1 MTSQSDEVHIAH
13 RFRGPPASGNGGY
26 VVGLV
31 AEWIDGPAEVTLLAP
46 PPLDVPLHRRRDDA
60 EVMLFD
66 AITNYA
72 RGRPF
77 DEPFDFD
84 IPGPPSEDELEAAA
98 MSFPGPSGHP
108 IPGCFVC
115 GTERGPGDG
124 LCIYPGESPHR
135 DVAVAEW
142 IPDEEYADVHGHVD
156 QRFIWAALD
165 CPSDLACAT
174 AAAGA
179 AWRGWPGRSS
189 GRWRPATASASL
201 PGTEPRGRKHHSRQS
216 STTMPE
222 SWSPSPRRCG
232 SRSTRFRLRSHPL
245 TAMASR
251 TLPSAMA
258 IGCFSPINAK
268 LPLSS

>member
-66 AITNYA
+66 VGKDYA
-72 RGRPF
+72 RGRPL
-77 DEPFDFD
+77 DEQFDFD
-84 IPGPPSEDELEAAA
+84 LPGPPNEDELEAAA
-98 MSFPGPSGHP
+98 MGFPGPSGHP

-142 IPDEEYADVHGHVD
+142 VPDEQYADEHGHVD
-156 QRFIWAALD
+156 ERFIWAALD
-165 CPSDLACAT
+165 CPSYFGLC
-174 AAAGA
+174 
-179 AWRGWPGRSS
+179 
-189 GRWRPATASASL
+189 
-201 PGTEPRGRKHHSRQS
+201 EPRPLALLARLAGRIERRVAPGDRLRITAWELNREGRKHHSA
-216 STTMPE
+216 TVIHDDAGE
-222 SWSPSPRRCG
+222 
-232 SRSTRFRLRSHPL
+232 LV
-245 TAMASR
+245 AV
-251 TLPSAMA
+251 
-258 IGCFSPINAK
+258 AK
-268 LPLSS
+268 ALWIEVDKVPA

>member
-1 MTSQSDEVHIAH
+1 MTSRSDEVHIPH

-31 AEWIDGPAEVTLLAP
+31 AEWIEGPAEVTLLAP

-66 AITNYA
+66 AARNYA
-72 RGRPF
+72 SGRPLDRVPEF
-77 DEPFDFD
+77 ELPAP
-84 IPGPPSEDELEAAA
+84 PGEDELEAAA

-142 IPDEEYADVHGHVD
+142 TPSEELADEHGHVLE
-156 QRFIWAALD
+156 RFVWAALD
-165 CPSDLACAT
+165 CPSYFGLC
-174 AAAGA
+174 
-179 AWRGWPGRSS
+179 
-189 GRWRPATASASL
+189 
-201 PGTEPRGRKHHSRQS
+201 EPRPLALLARLAGWIERPVTPGDRLRITAWELSREGRKHHSA
-216 STTMPE
+216 TVIHDE
-222 SWSPSPRRCG
+222 AGEVVALAKALWIEVDE
-232 SRSTRFRLRSHPL
+232 
-245 TAMASR
+245 
-251 TLPSAMA
+251 LPS
-258 IGCFSPINAK
+258 
-268 LPLSS
+268 